1 MSRLASTCAPQSNNT
16 AAHKARCRLYLEQA
30 CGLPRERPPNP
41 PIPQRE
47 LRGRALHPLSP
58 KELTPNP
65 RSLELARVL
74 DRKLAKALTPN
85 LRLQELVRVLD
96 GKLATPLS

>member
-1 MSRLASTCAPQSNNT
+1 MSRLGSTWAPQSNNT

-47 LRGRALHPLSP
+47 LRGRALSP

-65 RSLELARVL
+65 QSLELERVL

-85 LRLQELVRVLD
+85 LRLQELVRGLD
-96 GKLATPLS
+96 EKLATPLS